1 MTEIIDA
8 LKWRYACKLFDTTK
22 KVSKSDIDEIIEVFR
37 LAPSA
42 FWVQPWKLLVIEN
55 QDIKDSLVQHSW
67 NQPQINT
74 CSHLLVLCRIINLDN
89 NYVDKHIEN
98 LSIIRETPKENLEAY
113 EDRVKWYL
121 NTLNEDWKKYFTTN
135 QVFIALW
142 SLMPVLAMKKIDS
155 CAMTWI
161 DNAKYDEV
169 LKLWEKWLSTV
180 AVLPIWYRSKDDKYA
195 NAKKVRFSREE
206 MVEIIS

>member
-8 LKWRYACKLFDTTK
+8 LNWRYACKLFDTTK
-22 KVSKSDIDEIIEVFR
+22 KVSKDDLDEIIEVFR
-37 LAPSA
+37 LATSA

-55 QDIKDSLVQHSW
+55 QAIRDSLVQYSW
-67 NQPQINT
+67 NQPQVNT
-74 CSHLLVLCRIINLDN
+74 CSHLLVLCRITNIDN
-89 NYVDKHIEN
+89 NYVDKYLETM
-98 LSIIRETPKENLEAY
+98 SKVRETPKENLVAY
-113 EDRVKWYL
+113 EDRVKGYL
-121 NTLNEDWKKYFTTN
+121 NTLWDDWKEYFTTK

-161 DNAKYDEV
+161 DNEKYDEV
-169 LKLWEKWLSTV
+169 LKLWEKWFSTV

-206 MVEIIS
+206 VVEMIS

>member
-8 LKWRYACKLFDTTK
+8 LNWRYACKLFDTTK
-22 KVSKSDIDEIIEVFR
+22 KVSKVDLDEIIEAFR
-37 LAPSA
+37 LATSA

-55 QDIKDSLVQHSW
+55 QAIRDSLVQYSW

-74 CSHLLVLCRIINLDN
+74 CSHLLVLCRITNIDN
-89 NYVDKHIEN
+89 NYVDKYIETI
-98 LSIIRETPKENLEAY
+98 SKVREIPKENLVAY

-121 NTLNEDWKKYFTTN
+121 NTLWEDWKEYFTTK
-135 QVFIALW
+135 QVFIALG

-161 DNAKYDEV
+161 DSAKYDEV
-169 LKLWEKWLSTV
+169 LKLWEKWLATV
-180 AVLPIWYRSKDDKYA
+180 AVLPIWYRSEEDKYA
-195 NAKKVRFSREE
+195 KAKKVRFSREE
-206 MVEIIS
+206 VVEMI

>member
-42 FWVQPWKLLVIEN
+42 FGVQPWKLLVIEN
-55 QDIKDSLVQHSW
+55 QDIKDSLVQYSW

-98 LSIIRETPKENLEAY
+98 LSIIRKTPKENLEAY
-113 EDRVKWYL
+113 EDRVKGYL
-121 NTLNEDWKKYFTTN
+121 NTLNEDGKKYFTTN
-135 QVFIALW
+135 QVFIALG

-155 CAMTWI
+155 CAMTGI

-169 LKLWEKWLSTV
+169 LKLGEKGLSTV
-180 AVLPIWYRSKDDKYA
+180 AVLPIGYRSKDDKYA

-206 MVEIIS
+206 MVEMI